1 MILNNYKNF
10 RKLFI
15 YSNMISKVA
24 IPQNANYTDI
34 VNTLGETTSNGY
46 KVSDEGYFASKLYW
60 SWIDISVSKESLTV
74 ASSYRSYLGLHI
86 GNGYTEV
93 TENDYIL
100 NSPYKPGTDYN
111 VISFTIE
118 QQEII
123 NRKLIVKYKLIGT
136 AINALT
142 IKESCLDTNLG
153 FHSGNTSSNYKKIML
168 TRNVLETPLEVSAGE
183 DFSVTETLEI
193 PL

>member
-10 RKLFI
+10 RKLSI
-15 YSNMISKVA
+15 YSNIIGKTAIS
-24 IPQNANYTDI
+24 QNANYTDI

-46 KVSDEGYFASKLYW
+46 KVSDDGYFACKLYW

-74 ASSYRSYLGLHI
+74 ASSYSSYLGLHI

-100 NSPYKPGTDYN
+100 NSPYKPGTDYT
-111 VISFTIE
+111 VVSFTIA
-118 QQEII
+118 QKEII
-123 NRKLIVKYKLIGT
+123 NSKLIVKYKLVGT
-136 AINALT
+136 AINNLT

-153 FHSGNTSSNYKKIML
+153 FHSSGANSYYKKIML
-168 TRNVLETPLEVSAGE
+168 TRNVLETPLDVSAGA
-183 DFSVTETLEI
+183 DFSITETLEI